1 VGVGEERYAVIVVIA
16 TTTRESATSPRVQ
29 SSEREHTGGGGTT
42 TTISPRWGRGEGS
55 CARGQARVRLVWT
68 PTLLS

>member
-1 VGVGEERYAVIVVIA
+1 MGVGEDRDVVIA
-16 TTTRESATSPRVQ
+16 VTAAAARESAASPRVR

-42 TTISPRWGRGEGS
+42 TTISPRWGRGEES